1 MKTYMS
7 VIAFIIISFFLS
19 STCAFG
25 QKEQGTS
32 STTLEVQPGSQE
44 KGGRGSFL
52 ESTIRFDNSSLKK
65 IVLHPESIVAAPE
78 AFWES
83 DSAYHLYKLWHQFAS
98 LPIDIDHW
106 KKDLQPFI
114 NTPDSERNKNSQLVI
129 SQKMMNKEKID
140 DFNKRAIPYLYSFLP
155 KDCPPIN
162 ATIFFTTATMTNGF
176 QMNNDVV
183 VYGENSDKENLFIH
197 ELFHR
202 CQRACG
208 TIADKNDS
216 PVLDQTNPL
225 SFILSLFWAEGTA
238 TYVGFN
244 ALKEFPNVDPL
255 LRRDYMFLQDTTK
268 INQLHQSL
276 NELFKYI
283 SVSAKNTKDQNE
295 IQKRVM
301 QIGFVDRAF
310 YIVGCN
316 MAATIDKKLGRDAF
330 REILL
335 HGPKYFIQKY
345 NSLVDREHMIF
356 DLYNKN

>member
-19 STCAFG
+19 STRAFS

-32 STTLEVQPGSQE
+32 STTLEAQPGNQG
-44 KGGRGSFL
+44 KGGHGSFL

-65 IVLHPESIVAAPE
+65 IVLYPESIVAAPE

-98 LPIDIDHW
+98 LPIDMDRW

-114 NTPDSERNKNSQLVI
+114 NTPDSERCKNSQLVI

-155 KDCPPIN
+155 KDCPPIH
-162 ATIFFTTATMTNGF
+162 ATIYFTTAIMLNGF
-176 QMNNDVV
+176 TMNDLVI
-183 VYGENSDKENLFIH
+183 YGENSDKENLFIH

-208 TIADKNDS
+208 TIAEKNDS
-216 PVLDQTNPL
+216 KDAELDRIY
-225 SFILSLFWAEGTA
+225 SILWTEGTA

-255 LRRDYMFLQDTTK
+255 LQRDYKFLKDTTK
-268 INQLHQSL
+268 INQLRQSL
-276 NELFKYI
+276 NELFKDI
-283 SVSAKNTKDQNE
+283 PILAKNTKDQNE
-295 IQKRVM
+295 IQKRVI

-316 MAATIDKKLGRDAF
+316 MAATLDKKLGRDAF

-345 NSLVDREHMIF
+345 NSLVDSEHMIF
-356 DLYNKN
+356 DLYNQK